1 MAAFDLLINFGN
13 NSFELSDTLNTL
25 YFCRI
30 HCILIWFIMIQLIVF
45 MKWPILHKYF
55 RELRLFSAYLIY
67 RNKSLAYCILQI
79 PFYLKIQKEVY
90 TGAIFLICWVCKD
103 NKPSDCF
110 CLKKNVAITGTIIHI
125 IQDIFHLVV
134 WHPKLSLFKH
144 STDTHIINYL
154 HFSKIWYNMT
164 DWSNKLELFG
174 RLMES
179 GNNFRRI
186 PFIFKIL
193 LLKTIAI
200 ELLSQSIHYKLFSTQ
215 VYDRRPIH
223 RFKLLLKSFWQPD
236 VMRKTRML
244 LVN

>member
-30 HCILIWFIMIQLIVF
+30 HCIFIWFIMIQLIVF

-67 RNKSLAYCILQI
+67 RNKSLAYGNLQI

-90 TGAIFLICWVCKD
+90 TGAFFLICWVCKD

-125 IQDIFHLVV
+125 IQDIFSPRRLTSKVIIIQTFDRYSYYQLFTFFENLVQ
-134 WHPKLSLFKH
+134 H
-144 STDTHIINYL
+144 DR
-154 HFSKIWYNMT
+154 
-164 DWSNKLELFG
+164 LEQQIGTLW
-174 RLMES
+174 
-179 GNNFRRI
+179 
-186 PFIFKIL
+186 PFNGI
-193 LLKTIAI
+193 
-200 ELLSQSIHYKLFSTQ
+200 
-215 VYDRRPIH
+215 R
-223 RFKLLLKSFWQPD
+223 W
-236 VMRKTRML
+236 
-244 LVN
+244 